1 MVYNPGGQLGKSVQ
15 SGGQRPAK
23 DPKGSFFGKSATS
36 RKTSASNSKPRSV
49 NPNPGQPRHGRKARE
64 DATPKGVSIPRMIY
78 VDIFSTP
85 RDRALPSLR
94 TALALLS
101 IQQVGP
107 GSPQRLRRSG
117 KRQARL

>member
-1 MVYNPGGQLGKSVQ
+1 MVYNPGGQLGRSVQ
-15 SGGQRPAK
+15 SGGLRPAK
-23 DPKGSFFGKSATS
+23 DPKGPFLGKSAT
-36 RKTSASNSKPRSV
+36 RNSKPRSRSV

-78 VDIFSTP
+78 VDIFSSP

-107 GSPQRLRRSG
+107 GSPQRLSSKR
-117 KRQARL
+117 RQARL

>member
-23 DPKGSFFGKSATS
+23 DPKGPFLGRSATS
-36 RKTSASNSKPRSV
+36 RKTSARNSKPRSRSV
-49 NPNPGQPRHGRKARE
+49 NPNPGQPRHGRNRE

-78 VDIFSTP
+78 VDIFSSP

-117 KRQARL
+117 KR